1 MLKLNT
7 QVLSVCEGLYRSV
20 DQLLPTLHRRDSK
33 RKTYMTVPEMDSS
46 FFSLLTNKT
55 SDTRV
60 QREHLDDDHPGV
72 AAVWGLFEGQYI
84 IVWLWS
90 YEMNLELESIH
101 EFYDFVVSKRPED
114 WTKEAFWNLV
124 AGIHLKRKG
133 FKGDKRPTPVKIPLK
148 VGDLLLMDMKVIH
161 AGMHFTKRRNLRAHL
176 YWAQVA
182 GRHGVRAQ
190 EHTFFLWESHH
201 MFYPAWHFISEDRM
215 KFEKH

>member
-1 MLKLNT
+1 MLKLKT

-33 RKTYMTVPEMDSS
+33 RKTYMIVPEMDSS
-46 FFSLLTNKT
+46 WFSLLTNKT
-55 SDTRV
+55 RDTKV
-60 QREHLDDDHPGV
+60 QREHLDDDKPGV

-101 EFYDFVVSKRPED
+101 EFYDFVVSKRPAD
-114 WTKEAFWNLV
+114 WTEEAFWNLV
-124 AGIHLKRKG
+124 AGIHLERKG
-133 FKGDKRPTPVKIPLK
+133 FKCDKRPTPVKIPLK

-161 AGMHFTKRRNLRAHL
+161 AGMPFNTRRNLRAHL

-190 EHTFFLWESHH
+190 EHTFFLWDSNH
-201 MFYPAWHFISEDRM
+201 MFYPAWHFISEDRV